1 MMKLGDLMA
10 DCYNNTPLYAGCTSI
25 FGCAQNGIRS
35 CGCGCGRS
43 RVCYGPT
50 GPMGPAGPMGPTGPA
65 GATGPQGPVGPAG
78 PQGAA
83 GAIGPQGPT
92 GPAGPRGAAGPMGPT
107 GPAGVAGML
116 ASAQFTTAAAVVDD
130 GELYPL
136 TETIGDDTGNITET
150 GDVITLA
157 AGRYYVSYFI
167 NKTGDAAGVLA
178 IVPVLSGVEL
188 LQYRSE
194 TPVAAG
200 QDASLSGGFLIEA
213 ATDDELSFEAETT
226 AMNVEASVAVTV
238 LRVQ

>member
-25 FGCAQNGIRS
+25 FGCAQNGNRG

-65 GATGPQGPVGPAG
+65 GEDGLQGPA
-78 PQGAA
+78 
-83 GAIGPQGPT
+83 

-107 GPAGVAGML
+107 GPAGVGGVL

-136 TETIGDDTGNITET
+136 TETIGDDTGNIAET

-178 IVPVLSGVEL
+178 IVPVLSGEEL

-194 TPVAAG
+194 IPIAAG

-213 ATDDELSFEAETT
+213 AAGDELSFEAETT
-226 AMNVEASVAVTV
+226 ATNVEASVAITV